1 MTSNDVALG
10 PLELLAL
17 KFPGNQFT
25 EEIIAAL
32 DDLVQRGA
40 KRIVDVVFAS
50 KSQSGELR
58 MLELADLDGESFAA
72 LEPLVDDIL
81 GILSE
86 EDVWRMGAV
95 LQNGSSAGLILFEDT
110 WARRLSEAVERAHG
124 EVVFR
129 EPVPEALVGRILTA
143 QRAAY
148 AAAPP

>member
-1 MTSNDVALG
+1 MHTRHPNDDDVGLG
-10 PLELLAL
+10 PIELLAV
-17 KFPGNQFT
+17 KFPGKQFT
-25 EEIIAAL
+25 REIVEAL
-32 DDLVQRGA
+32 DDVVERGTM
-40 KRIVDVVFAS
+40 RIVDVVFAS
-50 KSQSGELR
+50 KSQAGEVR
-58 MLELADLDGESFAA
+58 MLELADLDADSYSA

-129 EPVPEALVGRILTA
+129 EP
-143 QRAAY
+143 
-148 AAAPP
+148 